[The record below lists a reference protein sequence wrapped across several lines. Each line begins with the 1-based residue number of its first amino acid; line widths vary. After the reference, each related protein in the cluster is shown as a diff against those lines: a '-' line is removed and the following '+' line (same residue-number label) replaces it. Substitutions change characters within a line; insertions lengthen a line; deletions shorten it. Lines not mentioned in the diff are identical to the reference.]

1 MSSDDETTDPL
12 QQMRKRNTELS
23 EQLTLEGKPLPAE
36 VALAVRLDCLLDLL
50 LTQPVRHMY
59 EMHCESVF
67 GQVLEA
73 SLADAR
79 KPKLHVAEQV
89 LPDHWAGV
97 RNHG

>member
-1 MSSDDETTDPL
+1 MSDETTDPL
-12 QQMRKRNTELS
+12 QQMRERNADLA

-36 VALAVRLDCLLDLL
+36 AAIAVRIECLLELL

-73 SLADAR
+73 ELAEAR
-79 KPKLHVAEQV
+79 KPKLHVAERV

-97 RNHG
+97 RNG

>member
-1 MSSDDETTDPL
+1 
-12 QQMRKRNTELS
+12 
-23 EQLTLEGKPLPAE
+23 
-36 VALAVRLDCLLDLL
+36 
-50 LTQPVRHMY
+50 MY